1 MVQSKQCC
9 SGVVRT
15 TVVHLLHTSVFA
27 MNSRGSIVSIVS
39 AQGCCCA
46 GRPRTRLRS
55 SLVAS
60 DFTLPRGRRRAASPG
75 AGSVLARR
83 GRRVRRRLVR
93 SGQESFVRG
102 QGRDQRQA
110 SDADMILNAL
120 ERSISS
126 RDHSGLST
134 SSEHRYSIEHSLLS
148 RCCASR
154 AAAHVDLRFI
164 IFWSAQLAGSCLL
177 SRFI

>member
-1 MVQSKQCC
+1 MQYCC
-9 SGVVRT
+9 S
-15 TVVHLLHTSVFA
+15 SAAYFVFA
-27 MNSRGSIVSIVS
+27 MDSGGSVISRCETG
-39 AQGCCCA
+39 GYCA

-75 AGSVLARR
+75 AGSVLGRQ

-134 SSEHRYSIEHSLLS
+134 SSEHRYSIQHSILY

-154 AAAHVDLRFI
+154 AAAI
-164 IFWSAQLAGSCLL
+164 YWSAQPAGSCLL
-177 SRFI
+177 SLCI